1 MLGIRFVRTPPT
13 TYVLHYKN
21 GAIRREGAGL
31 AFFYYAPTSTLVTV
45 PLQSAD
51 LPFVFRE
58 QTVDFQDVTIQG
70 QLSYRVS
77 DPRRLAGLLD
87 FSLGKD
93 GRHASDALEILR
105 QRLVNATQALTRAV
119 IQTRRL
125 KDALVGLDS
134 LEQDVRDHIA
144 GHTQVAMLGVE
155 VLGVSILS
163 IKPTPEMGKAL
174 EAEAREELQR
184 EADRAVYDRRN
195 AAVEQER
202 RIKENELSTEIA
214 VEEKRRTIREKK
226 IAADIA
232 IEEQRAALVDL
243 ELENDK
249 KTADGR
255 GYALAASLEP
265 LKSLDWKTLMTISPG
280 GGAELVIASAF
291 RELAENAAKI
301 GELNISPDLLR
312 ALVENKRGS

>member
-21 GAIRREGAGL
+21 GKIGSEGAGL
-31 AFFYYAPTSTLVTV
+31 SFFYYAPTSTLVMV
-45 PLQSAD
+45 PLQSAE

-58 QTVDFQDVTIQG
+58 VTLDFQDVAIQG
-70 QLSYRVS
+70 QISYRVS
-77 DPRRLAGLLD
+77 DPKRIAGLLD
-87 FSLGKD
+87 FSVGKD
-93 GRHASDALEILR
+93 GRHTSDALEVLR

-119 IQTRRL
+119 VQTRPL
-125 KDALVGLDS
+125 KEALVGLDS
-134 LEQDVRDHIA
+134 LEQDVRARIS
-144 GHTQVAMLGVE
+144 GHSQVTMLGIE
-155 VLGVSILS
+155 VLGLSILS
-163 IKPTPEMGKAL
+163 IKPTPEMAKAL

-184 EADRAVYDRRN
+184 EADAAVYDRRN

-214 VEEKRRTIREKK
+214 IEEKRRAIREKK

-232 IEEQRAALVDL
+232 IEEQRSALVDL
-243 ELENDK
+243 ELENEK

-255 GYALAASLEP
+255 SYALAASLEP
-265 LKSLDWKTLMTISPG
+265 LKGLDWKTLMALSPR
-280 GGAELVIASAF
+280 GGAELVIATAF
-291 RELAENAAKI
+291 RELAENATKI

-312 ALVENKRGS
+312 TLLDKSEG

>member
-1 MLGIRFVRTPPT
+1 
-13 TYVLHYKN
+13 
-21 GAIRREGAGL
+21 
-31 AFFYYAPTSTLVTV
+31 V

-58 QTVDFQDVTIQG
+58 VTVDFQDVTIQG

-77 DPRRLAGLLD
+77 DPKRIAALLD
-87 FSLGKD
+87 FSLGRD
-93 GRHASDALEILR
+93 GRPASDALEVLR

-119 IQTRRL
+119 VQTRRL
-125 KDALVGLDS
+125 TDALVGLDS
-134 LEQDVRDHIA
+134 LEQDVRERIA
-144 GHTQVAMLGVE
+144 GHAQVAMLGVE
-155 VLGVSILS
+155 VLAVSIVS

-184 EADRAVYDRRN
+184 EADAAVYDRRN
-195 AAVEQER
+195 AAVEHER
-202 RIKENELSTEIA
+202 RIKENELNTEIA
-214 VEEKRRTIREKK
+214 VEEKRRMIREKK

-243 ELENDK
+243 ELDNHK

-255 GYALAASLEP
+255 GYALATSLEP
-265 LKSLDWKTLMTISPG
+265 LKGVDWKTLMAISPG
-280 GGAELVIASAF
+280 GADVVIATAF
-291 RELAENAAKI
+291 RELAENASKI

-312 ALVENKRGS
+312 TLLDGKKAP